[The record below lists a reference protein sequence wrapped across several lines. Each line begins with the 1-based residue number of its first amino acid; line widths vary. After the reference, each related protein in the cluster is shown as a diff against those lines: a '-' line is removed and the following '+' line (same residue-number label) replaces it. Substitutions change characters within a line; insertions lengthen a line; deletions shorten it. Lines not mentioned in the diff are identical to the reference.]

1 MAELGYGPKKKA
13 PAPQPKRVQKPDPAI
28 REKQLEDLI
37 KQETVKAVQ
46 AKKAG
51 DTNTA
56 MSHLK
61 KKKEYDKLLEEH
73 REANPPGSWRQIEEA
88 APV

>member
-1 MAELGYGPKKKA
+1 M
-13 PAPQPKRVQKPDPAI
+13 
-28 REKQLEDLI
+28 
-37 KQETVKAVQ
+37 KAVQ

-56 MSHLK
+56 MSHMK